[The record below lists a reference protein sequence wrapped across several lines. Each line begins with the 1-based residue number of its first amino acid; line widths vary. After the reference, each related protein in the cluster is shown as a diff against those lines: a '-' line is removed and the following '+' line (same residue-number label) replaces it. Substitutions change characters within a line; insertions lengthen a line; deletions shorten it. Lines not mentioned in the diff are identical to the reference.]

1 MFDKIFN
8 YINNF
13 INKNLS
19 KLKWINRFVATICF
33 YLLYQLF
40 LNNSFSL
47 NWSWNLIFFPLI
59 LLIGYM
65 FQSFSWSL
73 IISNKLKKEMIT
85 SWFLSLIGKYFP
97 FKIAV
102 PLLRLTKDL
111 DTHKADTKK
120 YFFGVIYEVFYQ
132 ILAGSITV
140 IFYLISKLYDI
151 SFVFSMISFLI
162 ILLISYKLT
171 SSLKPLLLLT
181 SLLGYVFYVFG
192 IYALL
197 SNLGYTTELDIAV
210 AYIGFS
216 TVSLL
221 FIGSPAGIGIREYLF
236 VTFFQTQGFLE
247 NSEYLQIAVLIR
259 IIFVI
264 TDFMG
269 YAIFKIIEFIN
280 K

>member
-47 NWSWNLIFFPLI
+47 NWSWSLIFFPLI

-111 DTHKADTKK
+111 DTNKADTKK

-140 IFYLISKLYDI
+140 IFYFISKLYDI
-151 SFVFSMISFLI
+151 SFTFGMISFLI
-162 ILLISYKLT
+162 ILLISHKLT

-181 SLLGYVFYVFG
+181 SLLGYVFYIFG

-236 VTFFQTQGFLE
+236 VTFFQTQGYLE

-269 YAIFKIIEFIN
+269 YAVFKIIEFIN

>member
-13 INKNLS
+13 INNNLS
-19 KLKWINRFVATICF
+19 KLKWINRFVATVCF

-47 NWSWNLIFFPLI
+47 NWSWSLIFFPLI

-73 IISNKLKKEMIT
+73 IIGNKLKKEMIT

-111 DTHKADTKK
+111 DTNKADTKK
-120 YFFGVIYEVFYQ
+120 YFFGVIYEVCYQ

-140 IFYLISKLYDI
+140 IFYFISKLYDI
-151 SFVFSMISFLI
+151 SFVFSMISFLV
-162 ILLISYKLT
+162 ILLISHKLT

-181 SLLGYVFYVFG
+181 SLLGYVFYIFG
-192 IYALL
+192 IFALL

-221 FIGSPAGIGIREYLF
+221 FIGTPAGIGIREYLF

-269 YAIFKIIEFIN
+269 YAIFKIIEFTN